1 MKKLAGSNAVGFLLR
16 TGLPRLILA
25 QIFRN
30 RALRF
35 IIIKIVSAYRRGTV
49 ACSGGGLQRFVARIG
64 VSIRCPST
72 QSVQYVGLFSSM
84 IALAVP
90 TETVRRIIVVLLP
103 AAATEIRIESLP
115 IETIIVIMALA
126 MVVIIMAST
135 VVVIIRPAKRY
146 RIAALECVL

>member
-1 MKKLAGSNAVGFLLR
+1 MKKPAGSSAVGFLLR
-16 TGLPRLILA
+16 TGLARLILA

-35 IIIKIVSAYRRGTV
+35 IIIKIVAAYRRGTV

-72 QSVQYVGLFSSM
+72 QSVQYVGLLSSM

-90 TETVRRIIVVLLP
+90 PEAVRRIIVVLRS
-103 AAATEIRIESLP
+103 ATAIEIRIESP
-115 IETIIVIMALA
+115 TIVTIVVVMALA
-126 MVVIIMAST
+126 IVVIIMASI

-146 RIAALECVL
+146 RIAVLE